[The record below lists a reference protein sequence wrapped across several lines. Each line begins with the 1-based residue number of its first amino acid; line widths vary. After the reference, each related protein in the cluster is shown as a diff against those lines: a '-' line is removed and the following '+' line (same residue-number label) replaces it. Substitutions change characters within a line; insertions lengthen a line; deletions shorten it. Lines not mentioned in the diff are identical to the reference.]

1 MKRTGFNSLF
11 FCFWGEKLAIEQWK
25 MNQRIKIKMMIKQAN
40 DKNDKN
46 DKN

>member
-1 MKRTGFNSLF
+1 M
-11 FCFWGEKLAIEQWK
+11 EQWK